1 MPRRRSHGLNGRSP
15 RTNLVLGP
23 LAALALAAVAG
34 CQAGP
39 TDNGCQITKQVVI
52 PGTTPLAL
60 LSEISVVRVG
70 GTTVL
75 LGSDTTS
82 VRWVT
87 IAQDG
92 TVGIEQAAALPPD
105 TLRAFYALA
114 GVDSPGDRVVIGVLV
129 ANGSDADL
137 RLMVAPTDDGAAAG
151 APGPAIATFGGGVS
165 TPGQVAMGTSVS
177 SMYAGVAWI
186 DGLNPTYAFVDG
198 QGAVVGT
205 PAVIENA
212 LGSGYSCLGFAPGK
226 QELTVTYK
234 REPTDP
240 QIGPIWLIADLQVG
254 GAIDTLSLSVAQVG
268 GKMSC
273 AQTVLYDDNGSR
285 EYAIVWQ
292 DRSGSWLSVY
302 YGPGGGGVDSYG
314 FASSTI
320 FGGAD
325 LQPPLMGL
333 ATFLGK
339 DFGVLF
345 AKPHSVEL
353 WRTDWVGNLRSG
365 SLVFPSLQGDVRN
378 VASVS
383 STNLLTSTYAD
394 YTGSEGRRLV
404 IDASCY

>member
-1 MPRRRSHGLNGRSP
+1 
-15 RTNLVLGP
+15 
-23 LAALALAAVAG
+23 
-34 CQAGP
+34 
-39 TDNGCQITKQVVI
+39 
-52 PGTTPLAL
+52 
-60 LSEISVVRVG
+60 
-70 GTTVL
+70 
-75 LGSDTTS
+75 
-82 VRWVT
+82 
-87 IAQDG
+87 
-92 TVGIEQAAALPPD
+92 
-105 TLRAFYALA
+105 
-114 GVDSPGDRVVIGVLV
+114 
-129 ANGSDADL
+129 
-137 RLMVAPTDDGAAAG
+137 
-151 APGPAIATFGGGVS
+151 
-165 TPGQVAMGTSVS
+165 
-177 SMYAGVAWI
+177 
-186 DGLNPTYAFVDG
+186 
-198 QGAVVGT
+198 
-205 PAVIENA
+205 
-212 LGSGYSCLGFAPGK
+212 
-226 QELTVTYK
+226 
-234 REPTDP
+234 
-240 QIGPIWLIADLQVG
+240 
-254 GAIDTLSLSVAQVG
+254 
-268 GKMSC
+268 MSC